1 MRNIVVDLGKNSY
14 PIYIEEGLLNHASD
28 YILKDYPD
36 RRIMIISDDNVYPLY
51 GDILERQFAEKTFCK
66 MCIRDKCTSDRT
78 GTDQS
83 SGKCNSSFRKY
94 CSTGIVH
101 YTGKSIRHVFRHRL
115 RTRTGRIPPG
125 GSLPWNLQFL

>member
-51 GDILERQFAEKTFCK
+51 GDILERQFAEKTFCTHFVLPPPK
-66 MCIRDKCTSDRT
+66 A
-78 GTDQS
+78 S
-83 SGKCNSSFRKY
+83 SLFRRFMKR
-94 CSTGIVH
+94 C
-101 YTGKSIRHVFRHRL
+101 
-115 RTRTGRIPPG
+115 
-125 GSLPWNLQFL
+125 